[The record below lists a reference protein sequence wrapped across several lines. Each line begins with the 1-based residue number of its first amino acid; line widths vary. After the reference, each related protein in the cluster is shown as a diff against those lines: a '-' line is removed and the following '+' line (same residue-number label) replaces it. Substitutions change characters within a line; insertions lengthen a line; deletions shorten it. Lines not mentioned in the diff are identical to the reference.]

1 MVELT
6 LELLSTT
13 IEKRD
18 VLSLRKIFDEYNS
31 VDIAELLNELSVK
44 KTVFAFTTVPSS
56 LTADVFSYLDE
67 EYQMQVIELLKVAD
81 LKNIL
86 QELYSDDIVDVIE
99 QMPANIVR
107 KVLRSVDKDRKSEIN
122 KLLSYK
128 EDSAGNIMNIDY
140 VELKQHDTCK
150 SAIEKVRKLAN
161 DVETISYSYVVN
173 AKRDL
178 IGYVPLKSILK
189 SEDDTLITSI
199 MEKDIICV
207 NVDDDKED
215 VAKTFKKYDLS
226 SIAVVNKDNKMLGII
241 TSDDIIDVIDDE
253 ATEDIEKMATM
264 APLQEDYFKVS
275 AFNMF
280 KKRIGW
286 LIILMLAST
295 LSAIILTSAESSI
308 ATVACLATF
317 MPMITATA
325 GNAGSQ
331 TTALLIRG
339 LSLGTIKV
347 NDFFKAL
354 LKEFFVGLLVG
365 ISLGIA
371 CYAWLWVEK
380 TLGVVNVD
388 RNAHYVFL
396 IVAISA
402 CLVVVVAK
410 IIATLLPIGA
420 KMLKLDPAL
429 MAGPLVTTI
438 ADAIAIFIYFSI
450 ASKFL
455 IPLF

>member
-6 LELLSTT
+6 LDFLSNT
-13 IEKRD
+13 IENKNINN
-18 VLSLRKIFDEYNS
+18 LRKIFDEYNS
-31 VDIAELLNELSVK
+31 VDVAELLQQISIN
-44 KTVFAFTTVPSS
+44 KTIFAFTTVPSY
-56 LTADVFSYLDE
+56 LTADVFAYLDE
-67 EYQMQVIELLKVAD
+67 EYQQQVIEHLKVAD
-81 LKNIL
+81 LQMIL
-86 QELYSDDIVDVIE
+86 SELYSDDIVDVIE
-99 QMPANIVR
+99 EMPANIVR
-107 KVLRSVDKDRKSEIN
+107 KVLRSVDKTRRSDIN
-122 KLLSYK
+122 KLLRYK
-128 EDSAGNIMNIDY
+128 DDSAGNIMNIDY

-161 DVETISYSYVVN
+161 EMETVSYSYVVN
-173 AKRDL
+173 SKRDL
-178 IGYVPLKSILK
+178 IGYVSLKSILK
-189 SEDDTLITSI
+189 SEDDTLITDI
-199 MEKDIICV
+199 MERDLISV
-207 NVDDDKED
+207 NVDDKKED
-215 VAKTFKKYDLS
+215 VAQTFKKYDLS

-241 TSDDIIDVIDDE
+241 TADDVIDVIEDI

-264 APLQEDYFKVS
+264 SPLEEDYFKVS
-275 AFNMF
+275 AFKMYR
-280 KKRIGW
+280 KRIGW

-295 LSAIILTSAESSI
+295 LSAIILSKAESSI
-308 ATVACLATF
+308 ATVAALATF

-339 LSLGTIKV
+339 LSLGTIKL

-354 LKEFFVGLLVG
+354 TKEMLVGLFVGVSLGLACYLWLWFENVVG
-365 ISLGIA
+365 I
-371 CYAWLWVEK
+371 
-380 TLGVVNVD
+380 VNVD
-388 RNAHYVFL
+388 VNAHYVFL
-396 IVAISA
+396 VVAISCA
-402 CLVVVVAK
+402 IVVIVAK
-410 IIATLLPIGA
+410 SIATLLPMFA